1 MDNRRRYL
9 FRGNAAA
16 FGGQIVRPTEFLI
29 EAHGAASLPVTGGK
43 SLTRVGPPPPND
55 FFKVEAAE
63 TLAEGFF
70 EDRGRFR
77 AYTEGQGEQDAL
89 VAITNV
95 RVHVKGFQLGNKF
108 RLVIDE
114 MQAELNSRNPLGS
127 GQPSIRIGKAALDG
141 VSINGHKLRVKIDP
155 SPFVRLD
162 THAKLLAAA
171 DDPNFVRDSGDL
183 LFMRTPRDGAP
194 PPPPTGRLIQAD
206 GKIYGTIVKSIEWD
220 GDPFPGSRID
230 GNRVILEPDFG
241 ILYFGELFIS
251 EDSRRLTMVRAALGS
266 EGGGSASGGDAES
279 NGQWSP

>member
-16 FGGQIVRPTEFLI
+16 FGGQIVRPNEFLI
-29 EAHGAASLPVTGGK
+29 EAHGASSLPVSGGR
-43 SLTRVGPPPPND
+43 SVTRVGPPPAND
-55 FFKVEAAE
+55 FFRVESAE
-63 TLAEGFF
+63 TVAEGFF
-70 EDRGRFR
+70 EDRGGFR
-77 AYTEGQGEQDAL
+77 AFTEGQGEQDAL

-108 RLVIDE
+108 RLTVDE
-114 MQAELNSRNPLGS
+114 LHAELNSRSPRAS
-127 GQPSIRIGKAALDG
+127 GQPSVRIGKVALDG
-141 VSINGHKLRVKIDP
+141 VSINGHKLRVTLNTA
-155 SPFVRLD
+155 PFVQCD

-171 DDPNFVRDSGDL
+171 DDPNFVRDSGDA

-206 GKIYGTIVKSIEWD
+206 GTIYATIVKSIEWD
-220 GDPFPGSRID
+220 GAPYPGSRID

-241 ILYFGELFIS
+241 IVYFGELVIS
-251 EDSRRLTMVRAALGS
+251 EYSRRLTMVRAALGS

-279 NGQWSP
+279 NGTWSP